1 MLDAI
6 RSLFQ
11 REMDPTT
18 GADRA
23 AGHDPIH
30 LATCALLLEIAHA
43 DEAYSDAERRHV
55 AATMRREFGL
65 DPAVIAEIEDVA
77 ARERERSIDLWQ
89 FTSLLA
95 ERYGPRERAQVVEN
109 VWRIVYAD
117 GEMTKHEHYLVRKI
131 ANLLDVDAAALYAAK
146 VRVLEERQ
154 MDRPIDR

>member
-11 REMDPTT
+11 REMDPATDH
-18 GADRA
+18 DREPR
-23 AGHDPIH
+23 HDPIH

-43 DEAYSDAERRHV
+43 DREYTDAERRHV
-55 AATMRREFGL
+55 TGTMRREFGL
-65 DPAVIAEIEDVA
+65 DPVLIGEIEELA
-77 ARERERSIDLWQ
+77 AQERERSVDLWQ

-95 ERYGPRERAQVVEN
+95 EHYGPAERAQVVEN

-131 ANLLDVDAAALYAAK
+131 ANLLDVDAATLYAAK
-146 VRVLEERQ
+146 MRVLEERQ
-154 MDRPIDR
+154 PDHPTD